1 MLHNYTQACYPSSS
15 MEGEYSDK
23 HHVTQIFG
31 IPDSA
36 DIDFFDANLE
46 HDLPVFIDPFLIKNS
61 PNPKEAALFERFG
74 DYFRYAYDVSTSLDT
89 FRMSPKQFAKLLAF
103 KEPKNI
109 NMGYTE
115 ASNAGH
121 GTNLTKKLIS
131 FFMESAARKYVRETE
146 YFPDHMYNPV
156 SLQAFTD
163 GIGYDGISDISA
175 NLIMDYLIS
184 YTIEQADKWNIPR
197 KKDIHLDTD
206 GFDFDTHR
214 WKGGGYYELPENPL
228 RKGEALILVPRRLLR
243 GFAEGSENTVSR
255 VFDILKADDE
265 LHLKFADLLE
275 KTVKE
280 VSLDEIRQIFLQE
293 GTVHYRYLQNLEGE
307 RSQPYDFDKDF
318 LGLLSD
324 KDYADYFDDH
334 KFEDVDSS
342 STLKTQVEEYLDEVR
357 LEFEIRD
364 GWKDAWKKT
373 AKGSPTPHT
382 EPVIGRKMRGMG
394 YAYFRHLKDVTFI
407 PEAGTGNGLSD
418 FYVVYKDCKI
428 IIELKLLSN
437 ASPKGEPP
445 LPAYLHGISRQLPNY
460 IQSSRAKHAYYVT
473 GQHWDGIAHG
483 KTTNHTPRIA
493 EIQALVPTVQADL
506 KTKVST
512 FETLTYHNIRMVPH
526 ASASKL

>member
-1 MLHNYTQACYPSSS
+1 
-15 MEGEYSDK
+15 MEGDYTDK
-23 HHVTQIFG
+23 HHITQIFG

-61 PNPKEAALFERFG
+61 PNSTEATLFERFG
-74 DYFRYAYDVSTSLDT
+74 DYFRYAYDVSTSLET
-89 FRMSPKQFAKLLAF
+89 FRMPPKQFAKLLAF

-115 ASNAGH
+115 TSNAGH

-131 FFMESAARKYVRETE
+131 FFMESAARKYVRDTK

-184 YTIEQADKWNIPR
+184 YTLEQAKKWNIPL

-206 GFDFDTHR
+206 GFDFETHR

-228 RKGEALILVPRRLLR
+228 RRGEALILVPRRLLR
-243 GFAEGSENTVSR
+243 GFEELNENTVSQ
-255 VFDILKADDE
+255 VFDILRADSE
-265 LHLKFADLLE
+265 LSWKFADLLE

-280 VSLDEIRQIFLQE
+280 VSVDEIRQIFLQE
-293 GTVHYRYLQNLEGE
+293 GTVHYRYLQNLESE

-318 LGLLSD
+318 LGLLAD
-324 KDYADYFDDH
+324 KDYSDYFDDH
-334 KFEDVDSS
+334 KFGDVNSCA
-342 STLKTQVEEYLDEVR
+342 TLKTQVEEYLDEVR
-357 LEFEIRD
+357 LEFEVRD

-373 AKGSPTPHT
+373 PKGTPTPQT
-382 EPVIGRKMRGMG
+382 EPVIGRKIRGMG
-394 YAYFRHLKDVTFI
+394 YAYFRHLNEVTFI

-418 FYVVYKDCKI
+418 FYVVYKDCKV

-437 ASPKGEPP
+437 SSPKGEPP
-445 LPAYLHGISRQLPNY
+445 LFAYLQGISRQLPNY
-460 IQSSRAKHAYYVT
+460 VQSSRAKHAYYVT
-473 GQHWDGIAHG
+473 GQHWDGVAHG
-483 KTTNHTPRIA
+483 KATNHTPRIT
-493 EIQALVPTVQADL
+493 EIEALRLPMQTDL
-506 KTKVST
+506 RAKVAS
-512 FETLTYHNIRMVPH
+512 FDTLTYQNIKMMPH